1 MLKKTHKQ
9 KGVSLVELLVVM
21 AILAILLSIAIVGYT
36 MFIRRAKT
44 SKAEQELIQVY
55 NLIYMEAHEKTIE
68 IGTNSAGE
76 VALFVTTSGNKIVL
90 MFNDLPSKFTDYG
103 SDGFDFNNIDHWEN
117 EDLWNDLLED
127 LINTVTGDIGMF
139 SGLFELNPTENTAI
153 ISEVHGQVE
162 VVENR
167 NITYIL
173 ENNEELRSKKEL
185 IVTTINDVETI
196 TKYLSDLEAQAG
208 KLVPEGRVVDA
219 STETEMIEYEVWYV
233 WTAGAGYVLGE
244 RLTGNI
250 ELDYEVLIE
259 SSTLNAEE
267 LAAAY
272 KLINGLDDEGNV
284 IPGERL
290 FKIETVNHT
299 GTTMTDFP
307 DVITI
312 RLSFNREPK
321 NKYEYDLIQNNT
333 VKLQLTLKITNI
345 GLVEGTPTP

>member
-21 AILAILLSIAIVGYT
+21 AILVILAAVAIVSYT

-55 NLIYMEAHEKTIE
+55 NLIYMMASENTIQ
-68 IGTNSAGE
+68 IGQNEHLET
-76 VALFVTTSGNKIVL
+76 ALYVTTSGNKIVL
-90 MFNDLPSKFTDYG
+90 MYNDKPTEMYSEWDYE
-103 SDGFDFNNIDHWEN
+103 NPLHWEH
-117 EDLWNDLLED
+117 EDYWNFLLRE
-127 LINTVTGDIGMF
+127 LIDEVTGDIGMF
-139 SGLFELNPTENTAI
+139 SGLFELNPTEKTAI

-208 KLVPEGRVVDA
+208 KLVPKGRVVDA
-219 STETEMIEYEVWYV
+219 STEAEMIEYEVWYV

-272 KLINGLDDEGNV
+272 KLINGLDDEG
-284 IPGERL
+284 ERL
-290 FKIETVNHT
+290 FTIETVNHT

-321 NKYEYDLIQNNT
+321 NKYEYDLIQNNI

-345 GLVEGTPTP
+345 ELVEGTPTP

>member
-1 MLKKTHKQ
+1 MYNDKPTEMYSEWDYENPLHW
-9 KGVSLVELLVVM
+9 EHEDYWNFLL
-21 AILAILLSIAIVGYT
+21 
-36 MFIRRAKT
+36 R
-44 SKAEQELIQVY
+44 ELID
-55 NLIYMEAHEKTIE
+55 E
-68 IGTNSAGE
+68 
-76 VALFVTTSGNKIVL
+76 
-90 MFNDLPSKFTDYG
+90 
-103 SDGFDFNNIDHWEN
+103 
-117 EDLWNDLLED
+117 
-127 LINTVTGDIGMF
+127 VTGDIGMF
-139 SGLFELNPTENTAI
+139 SGLFELNPTEKTAI

-250 ELDYEVLIE
+250 ELDYEFLIE

-284 IPGERL
+284 IPAERL

-321 NKYEYDLIQNNT
+321 NKYEYDLIQNYI

>member
-36 MFIRRAKT
+36 VFIRRAKT

-55 NLIYMEAHEKTIE
+55 NLIYMMASENTIQ
-68 IGTNSAGE
+68 IGQNEHLET
-76 VALFVTTSGNKIVL
+76 ALYVTTSGNKIVL
-90 MFNDLPSKFTDYG
+90 MYNDKPTERYSEWDYE
-103 SDGFDFNNIDHWEN
+103 DIHHWEHEDNWN
-117 EDLWNDLLED
+117 ELLRD
-127 LINTVTGDIGMF
+127 LIDEVTGDIGMF
-139 SGLFELNPTENTAI
+139 SGLFELDPTENTAI
-153 ISEVHGQVE
+153 RNEVHGQIE

-196 TKYLSDLEAQAG
+196 TKYLSDLEARAG
-208 KLVPEGRVVDA
+208 KLVPKGRVVDD

-267 LAAAY
+267 LEAAY

-290 FKIETVNHT
+290 FKIELIYHT
-299 GTTMTDFP
+299 GTTETDFP

-321 NKYEYDLIQNNT
+321 NKYEYDLIQNNI
-333 VKLQLTLKITNI
+333 VKLQLTLKIRNI
-345 GLVEGTPTP
+345 ELVEETPTP

>member
-21 AILAILLSIAIVGYT
+21 AILAILASVAIVSYT

-68 IGTNSAGE
+68 IGQNNNFKTS
-76 VALFVTTSGNKIVL
+76 LFVTTSGNKIVL
-90 MFNDLPSKFTDYG
+90 MFNDVPTKTLG
-103 SDGFDFNNIDHWEN
+103 SDFEFNNIDHWTN
-117 EDLWNDLLED
+117 EDHWNDLLRE
-127 LINTVTGDIGMF
+127 LIDEVTGDIGMF
-139 SGLFELNPTENTAI
+139 SGLFELNPKEDTAI

-208 KLVPEGRVVDA
+208 KLVPKGRVVDA
-219 STETEMIEYEVWYV
+219 STEADEIEYEVWYV

-267 LAAAY
+267 LEAAY

-321 NKYEYDLIQNNT
+321 NKYEYDLIQNNI
-333 VKLQLTLKITNI
+333 VKLQLTLKIKNI
-345 GLVEGTPTP
+345 ELVEGTPTP

>member
-21 AILAILLSIAIVGYT
+21 AILAILLAIAIVGYT

-55 NLIYMEAHEKTIE
+55 NLIYMMASENTIQIDQNE
-68 IGTNSAGE
+68 HLET
-76 VALFVTTSGNKIVL
+76 ALYVTTSGNKIVL
-90 MFNDLPSKFTDYG
+90 MYNDKPTDMY
-103 SDGFDFNNIDHWEN
+103 SSSEWDYENILHWEH
-117 EDLWNDLLED
+117 EDCWNFLLRE
-127 LINTVTGDIGMF
+127 LIDEVTGDIGMF

-185 IVTTINDVETI
+185 IITTINDVETI

-208 KLVPEGRVVDA
+208 KLVPTGRVVDA
-219 STETEMIEYEVWYV
+219 STEAEMIEYEVWYV

-290 FKIETVNHT
+290 FKIEIVNHT

-321 NKYEYDLIQNNT
+321 NKYEYDLIQNNI
-333 VKLQLTLKITNI
+333 VKLQLTLKISNI
-345 GLVEGTPTP
+345 ELVEGTPTP

>member
-21 AILAILLSIAIVGYT
+21 AILSILAAIAIVSYT

-55 NLIYMEAHEKTIE
+55 NLIYMMASENTIQ
-68 IGTNSAGE
+68 IGQNEHLET
-76 VALFVTTSGNKIVL
+76 ALYVTTSGNKIVL
-90 MFNDLPSKFTDYG
+90 MYNDKPTEMYSSGEWDYE
-103 SDGFDFNNIDHWEN
+103 NILHWEH
-117 EDLWNDLLED
+117 EDYWNVLLRE
-127 LINTVTGDIGMF
+127 LIDEVTGDIGMF
-139 SGLFELNPTENTAI
+139 SGLFELNPTEKTAI

-208 KLVPEGRVVDA
+208 KLVPTDRVVDA

-284 IPGERL
+284 IPVERL
-290 FKIETVNHT
+290 FTIEIVNHT

-321 NKYEYDLIQNNT
+321 NKYEYDLIQNNI
-333 VKLQLTLKITNI
+333 VKLQLTLKIRNI
-345 GLVEGTPTP
+345 ELVEGTPTP

>member
-1 MLKKTHKQ
+1 
-9 KGVSLVELLVVM
+9 
-21 AILAILLSIAIVGYT
+21 
-36 MFIRRAKT
+36 
-44 SKAEQELIQVY
+44 
-55 NLIYMEAHEKTIE
+55 
-68 IGTNSAGE
+68 
-76 VALFVTTSGNKIVL
+76 
-90 MFNDLPSKFTDYG
+90 
-103 SDGFDFNNIDHWEN
+103 
-117 EDLWNDLLED
+117 
-127 LINTVTGDIGMF
+127 MF
-139 SGLFELNPTENTAI
+139 SGHFELNPTEKTAI

-208 KLVPEGRVVDA
+208 KLVPTDRVVDA
-219 STETEMIEYEVWYV
+219 STETDEIEYEVWYV

-284 IPGERL
+284 IPVERL

-321 NKYEYDLIQNNT
+321 NKYEYDLIQNNI
-333 VKLQLTLKITNI
+333 VKLQLTLKIKDI